1 MRNKFNYSA
10 VHKNVMRDRAN
21 RSVTEQELRRSGQHW
36 KMQNYGLSI
45 VRKSQEGNSMGN
57 VAYADFSKQQRQE
70 RPTVADLDNGYTR
83 IANELLDAIMLAG
96 LTKHQL
102 LIVMAVW
109 RKTYGFNKK
118 MDWVSNPQLEK
129 MTRLDSTK
137 CSTAKNQLI
146 RMKVFIQ
153 EGRKVGMNK
162 DISDWNTDIDQ
173 KSKTFT
179 ETVKK
184 SFTKTVKE
192 VLPKRSTTKDNITK
206 DNKDNIPLT
215 PRENIALE
223 ILDYY
228 NQLTNSKFQSTAPI
242 LKALNTVKSKGECYT
257 PDEIKL
263 VMEYVISTWSFRPTI
278 ENIFRMKRFDGY
290 LAGALKW
297 KSRDG
302 INPVD
307 CPHDELIK
315 IWNKYIPERA
325 IDTQEWTPRR
335 PAYKD
340 LEAVWNGKTN
350 KGQWREVQHMDTCFR
365 LISQSS
371 LFSGLSEK
379 GWLTLDWILTPARWS
394 QTYEQAKREY
404 SERKKGI

>member
-1 MRNKFNYSA
+1 MS
-10 VHKNVMRDRAN
+10 
-21 RSVTEQELRRSGQHW
+21 
-36 KMQNYGLSI
+36 
-45 VRKSQEGNSMGN
+45 N
-57 VAYADFSKQQRQE
+57 VAYADFGNQRRQE

-215 PRENIALE
+215 PEGENIALE

-263 VMEYVISTWSFRPTI
+263 VMKWAVKTWTKGKDLKPQ
-278 ENIFRMKRFDGY
+278 NLCRMTRFDGY
-290 LAGALKW
+290 LSDALKW
-297 KSRDG
+297 KNREG

-307 CPHDELIK
+307 CPHEELIK
-315 IWNKYIPERA
+315 IWNRYIPERA
-325 IDTQEWTPRR
+325 IELHEWTPRR

-350 KGQWREVQHMDTCFR
+350 KGQWREIQHMNTCFR

-371 LFSGLSEK
+371 HFTNLGEK
-379 GWLTLDWILTPARWS
+379 GYLTLDWILTPARWS

-404 SERKKGI
+404 AERKKGI